1 MAVDSLLTGLLS
13 VPPGP
18 AFPPHDATPA
28 ARLAWCIQFN
38 MYCARQA
45 RFAHDVDLPTRKW
58 LKAAEFA
65 AFAASIWRERL
76 SRPCLRRSGG
86 TQI

>member
-1 MAVDSLLTGLLS
+1 MDTDVLLLAAVPL

-38 MYCARQA
+38 LYCGRQA
-45 RFAHDVDLPTRKW
+45 RLAREFDLPTRHW
-58 LKAAEFA
+58 LRAAELA
-65 AFAASIWRERL
+65 AYAGSIWAERL
-76 SRPCLRRSGG
+76 ADMADGERSCN
-86 TQI
+86 